1 MKSPIHITL
10 PLAVFSMV
18 LPASAYAHTGAGA
31 VHDFNLA
38 GAIWHVLISPDHLM
52 PFILAA
58 LAGGVF
64 GAGVLVVK
72 GRNKRR

>member
-1 MKSPIHITL
+1 MKPPIQIAL
-10 PLAVFSMV
+10 PSAILATV
-18 LPASAYAHTGAGA
+18 LAPSAHAHTGAGA

-38 GAIWHVLISPDHLM
+38 GAIWHVLSSPDHLM